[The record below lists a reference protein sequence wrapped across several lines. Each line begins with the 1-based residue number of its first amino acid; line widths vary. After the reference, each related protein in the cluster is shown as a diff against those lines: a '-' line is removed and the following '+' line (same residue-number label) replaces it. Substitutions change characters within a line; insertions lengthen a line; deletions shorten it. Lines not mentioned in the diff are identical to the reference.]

1 MVMASRIYEVYYR
14 ACEDVVK
21 KFERPERLEYLKNE
35 IKLKS
40 SMEMIEEIEKRFDE
54 MRKNLNIID
63 KMLLRS
69 FRLFLDEFKLKSK
82 FKKMETASYL
92 IDDEG
97 SSYLCYPDDMVED
110 EIYPSLLHELGH
122 GLYYSYKSRYDSSSS
137 ISETYAFAAENRV
150 PKRFEVRTG
159 KYILDGFSPARAF
172 DRSIEE
178 SIKNG
183 DIKIVKISNRK
194 PAPKR
199 VVKKYLKSYKDY
211 QKDHFVGLFLLDEI
225 QKEFEKDYTKILGGA
240 LVNHEIDFKDEKNFL
255 ETLKKNY

>member
-1 MVMASRIYEVYYR
+1 MYCR
-14 ACEDVVK
+14 ACEEVIE
-21 KFERPERLEYLKNE
+21 KFGKPEKFDYLKNE

-40 SMEMIEEIEKRFDE
+40 FTEMIEEIEKKFDE
-54 MRKNLNIID
+54 MRKNFSTTD
-63 KMLLRS
+63 KILLKP
-69 FRLFLDEFKLKSK
+69 FRLFLDEFKLKTK
-82 FKKMETASYL
+82 LKKMETTTYL

-97 SSYLCYPDDMVED
+97 NSYLCYPNDMVED

-122 GLYYSYKSRYDSSSS
+122 GLYYSYKSRDNSYSS

-150 PKRFEVRTG
+150 PKRFEVRAG
-159 KYILDGFSPARAF
+159 KHILEGFSPTRAF
-172 DRSIEE
+172 DKSIEE

-199 VVKKYLKSYKDY
+199 IVKKYLKSYKDY

-225 QKEFEKDYTKILGGA
+225 QKEYEKDYTKVLGDA
-240 LVNHEIDFKDEKNFL
+240 LTNPEIAFRNEKNFL